1 MHSIWTLI
9 IRPRAEAVL
18 AQRVT
23 VTTGSVKAQVIQLRS
38 IYVIL
43 KDHEQELCVTL
54 CMWSLLL
61 LGRQW
66 QETRKARQLL
76 DRDYVKIADA
86 QVVLPEDAR
95 VHSRPLEAL
104 PKDEQMSFLPRLLMV
119 AYNRFGAT
127 RSVQDAAE
135 AVRDECEF
143 ETASMDT
150 KLSMVRFTAWA
161 IPAVGFVGTVRG
173 IGAALQ
179 EAQGAM
185 GGDISGVTMGL
196 GITFNA
202 TLTALVS
209 LHHRD
214 VLDAPAAAVPGSPG
228 PRLPHLRRPPAAAQ
242 TARRLEVARHS
253 AHPRLVSAARI
264 CASQITRRCAR
275 PRTAARGGDVIPL
288 FVLDDHFFAPEAA
301 RRTPFRIQ
309 FLLESLASLAANL
322 EHLGSRLILVGGR
335 SVEQVPRL
343 AQRWKVDR
351 VVAQSWVAPIGRER
365 DRKIGKALAVP
376 LELFDTETL
385 CPPGTLRTG
394 AGDPFSVFTAF
405 ARAFARDVRV
415 EPRRC
420 RRRARCRRSGGR
432 PHARRRAALARV
444 ARPRAQP
451 ARAGGGERNAR
462 AAAQGLAGARREGLR
477 RAAQP
482 HGPARHEPA
491 VGGSEVRH
499 AVGAHGVARGG
510 ARACANCRPT
520 RCASTRTSCCGASS
534 RTPRCSTGR
543 SC

>member
-1 MHSIWTLI
+1 MATENNPPSAFERAAIDKTTAEKRRDRASWVLDDAVYSIAALLLSVIVMHSIWTLI

-66 QETRKARQLL
+66 QETRKARKLL
-76 DRDYVKIADA
+76 DREYVKIADS

-95 VHSRPLEAL
+95 VYSRPLEAL

-202 TLTALVS
+202 TLTALVACIIVMFWMHQ
-209 LHHRD
+209 LQQFQDRL
-214 VLDAPAAAVPGSPG
+214 VLD
-228 PRLPHLRRPPAAAQ
+228 
-242 TARRLEVARHS
+242 
-253 AHPRLVSAARI
+253 
-264 CASQITRRCAR
+264 C
-275 PRTAARGGDVIPL
+275 RTY
-288 FVLDDHFFAPEAA
+288 
-301 RRTPFRIQ
+301 
-309 FLLESLASLAANL
+309 
-322 EHLGSRLILVGGR
+322 
-335 SVEQVPRL
+335 
-343 AQRWKVDR
+343 VDR
-351 VVAQSWVAPIGRER
+351 QLLRKLRVVS
-365 DRKIGKALAVP
+365 K
-376 LELFDTETL
+376 
-385 CPPGTLRTG
+385 
-394 AGDPFSVFTAF
+394 
-405 ARAFARDVRV
+405 
-415 EPRRC
+415 
-420 RRRARCRRSGGR
+420 
-432 PHARRRAALARV
+432 
-444 ARPRAQP
+444 
-451 ARAGGGERNAR
+451 
-462 AAAQGLAGARREGLR
+462 
-477 RAAQP
+477 
-482 HGPARHEPA
+482 
-491 VGGSEVRH
+491 
-499 AVGAHGVARGG
+499 
-510 ARACANCRPT
+510 
-520 RCASTRTSCCGASS
+520 
-534 RTPRCSTGR
+534 
-543 SC
+543 